1 MDQSRKTRE
10 KTVGMNV
17 FRERYLGIMQSKIRL
32 DFEEDMLRAKLNGAD
47 VGDINHSDDFAKKLD
62 VAIYT
67 EMKAN
72 MKEVLETKLE
82 ATDEKRPAGM
92 MMDKMTPSKRTGQMH
107 GVVILVPEN
116 PLSQVACLMLLL
128 HVRMVSQ

>member
-1 MDQSRKTRE
+1 
-10 KTVGMNV
+10 MNV
-17 FRERYLGIMQSKIRL
+17 FRERYLGIMQSKSRL

-72 MKEVLETKLE
+72 MKEVMETKLE

-107 GVVILVPEN
+107 GVVYWCQRTL
-116 PLSQVACLMLLL
+116 
-128 HVRMVSQ
+128 